1 MTLVNIH
8 LEPRRALV
16 ACDTAIG
23 NSEGQLIDG
32 AASKLWVIPSGR
44 LVVTGRGGL
53 LFTACVATYLA
64 GAAEPLIGLSFDT
77 APRFLPEAVKNAW
90 LAERTAYPVSA
101 ADAECRRLH
110 TLYLCGWSD
119 KRRSM
124 AAACV
129 ELRNGSIKSMTLAAT
144 IVVPRFQAEPDV
156 TPPMATDTE
165 MMDVARRQVFSRGS
179 DEGIGGSLHVAE
191 LTMNDGRF
199 CAAVRD
205 LGPIE

>member
-8 LEPRRALV
+8 LEQRRALV
-16 ACDTAIG
+16 ACDTAVA
-23 NSEGQLIDG
+23 NSRGQRIAG
-32 AASKLWVIPSGR
+32 SASKLWVIPSGG

-53 LFTACVATYLA
+53 LLTACVATYLA
-64 GAAEPLIGLSFDT
+64 GGAEPLDGLSFDT
-77 APRFLPEAVKNAW
+77 APRFLPEAVKNGW
-90 LAERTAYPVSA
+90 LAERTAYPASA
-101 ADAECRRLH
+101 AYAGDALH

-119 KRRSM
+119 KRQSM

-129 ELRNGSIKSMTLAAT
+129 ELRNGTIEGMKLAGA
-144 IVVPRFQAEPDV
+144 IIAPSFQAEPDAA
-156 TPPMATDTE
+156 PQMATDAE
-165 MMDVARRQVFSRGS
+165 MMDGARRQVFSRSS

-191 LTMNDGRF
+191 LTMIEGRF

>member
-23 NSEGQLIDG
+23 NSKGQLIDG

-77 APRFLPEAVKNAW
+77 APRFLPEAVRNAW
-90 LAERTAYPVSA
+90 AAERTAYPVSA
-101 ADAECRRLH
+101 ADAGDALH

-119 KRRSM
+119 KRQSM

-129 ELRNGSIKSMTLAAT
+129 GLRNGSIESMTLART
-144 IVVPRFQAEPDV
+144 IVAPSFQAEADA
-156 TPPMATDTE
+156 TPPMATDAE
-165 MMDVARRQVFSRGS
+165 MMDVARRQVFSRNG